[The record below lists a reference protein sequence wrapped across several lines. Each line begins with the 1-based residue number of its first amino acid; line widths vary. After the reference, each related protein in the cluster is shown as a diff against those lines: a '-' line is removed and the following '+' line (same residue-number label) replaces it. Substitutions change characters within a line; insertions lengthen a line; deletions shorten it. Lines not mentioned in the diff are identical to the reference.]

1 MHAARMLL
9 HLSVISLSP
18 GWTNVAREATCHCL
32 LAGITLLAAP
42 QICHARRAA
51 HARRLTNLARRAPCH
66 RETWPRTRGDLC
78 REAGEEGEP
87 VPAASPR
94 LLPGREVHTSESQ
107 STRAEGSRAGGA
119 GRDRGGSE
127 GEVRTMS

>member
-1 MHAARMLL
+1 MEWPER
-9 HLSVISLSP
+9 
-18 GWTNVAREATCHCL
+18 WRREGEGGRRRTE
-32 LAGITLLAAP
+32 GRT
-42 QICHARRAA
+42 ARRSMG
-51 HARRLTNLARRAPCH
+51 LARRAPCH